1 MPPPRAPRIA
11 YFPDSFHEVN
21 GVAHT
26 SRNFTAYARRHNIP
40 MLCVRAGKTTRLLA
54 PDGSVEA
61 LELGRSPLAVQVE
74 KDLSFDPLFFRYSD
88 LISAT
93 VRAFRPDV
101 IHITGPSELG
111 LFGAYF
117 AHQLNV
123 PLVAS
128 WHTNLHE
135 YAARRMR
142 WLSRHMGRAG
152 APLERAV
159 EAAALGIAS
168 NLYRR
173 AEALYAPNPTLCA
186 LLESTTHRPCHLM
199 HRGVDTT
206 LFSPTRR
213 TRAPNDTEIVLG
225 YVGRLSIEKNVALLP
240 QVDAQLRTLG
250 ITPRWLIIGH
260 GAEEAALRVA
270 LPNAEMPGVL
280 RDEALATAY
289 ANMDLLIFPSHT
301 DTFGNVVLE
310 ALASGVPAIVTPD
323 GGPAHILRSATP
335 TCCDQCADTTTPGRI
350 ANDKDF
356 ATAIAAVL
364 NHPTTHTAMRH
375 TTRPYALRCSWD
387 AVFDQVL
394 AGYPTDPTP
403 NPFAGQFQPPPSR
416 IKTFAQKIMSQGL
429 QPILPLGTPK
439 LSKRKRGK
447 TWLRKIL
454 PSIKTSTRVRIRS
467 RPRTSTCKMTR
478 PKR

>member
-40 MLCVRAGKTTRLLA
+40 MLCVRAGQTTRLLA
-54 PDGSVEA
+54 PEGTVEA
-61 LELGRSPLAVQVE
+61 LELGRSPLAVHLE

-142 WLSRHMGRAG
+142 WLSQHLGHAG
-152 APLERAV
+152 PHLERVV
-159 EAAALGIAS
+159 EAAALQIAS
-168 NLYRR
+168 HLYHR
-173 AEALYAPNPTLCA
+173 AAALYAPNPTLCT
-186 LLESTTHRPCHLM
+186 LLERTTDRPCHLM
-199 HRGVDTT
+199 QRGVDTE
-206 LFSPTRR
+206 LFSPARR
-213 TRAPNDTEIVLG
+213 TRPLNDTEFSQPILG
-225 YVGRLSIEKNVALLP
+225 YVGRLSVEKNVALLP
-240 QVDAQLRTLG
+240 KVDAQLRTLG
-250 ITPRWLIIGH
+250 ITPRWVIIGQ
-260 GAEEAALRVA
+260 GSEEAALRAA
-270 LPNAEMPGVL
+270 LPNADIPGVL
-280 RDEALATAY
+280 RDEALAAAY

-310 ALASGVPAIVTPD
+310 ALASGVPAIVTPH
-323 GGPAHILRSATP
+323 GGPAHILHTATSSASTLP
-335 TCCDQCADTTTPGRI
+335 PACCDKCRAAQATASRTPGRI
-350 ANDKDF
+350 ANDEDF
-356 ATAIAAVL
+356 ATTIADIFD
-364 NHPTTHTAMRH
+364 HPEKLIAMRAAS
-375 TTRPYALRCSWD
+375 RPYAQRCSWD

-394 AGYPTDPTP
+394 AAYPPE
-403 NPFAGQFQPPPSR
+403 PSP
-416 IKTFAQKIMSQGL
+416 IMS
-429 QPILPLGTPK
+429 
-439 LSKRKRGK
+439 
-447 TWLRKIL
+447 
-454 PSIKTSTRVRIRS
+454 
-467 RPRTSTCKMTR
+467 
-478 PKR
+478 

>member
-1 MPPPRAPRIA
+1 MPPLRVPRIA

-26 SRNFTAYARRHNIP
+26 SRNFTAYARRHDIP
-40 MLCVRAGKTTRLLA
+40 MLCVRAGHTTRLLP

-61 LELGRSPLAVQVE
+61 LELGRSPLAVHLE
-74 KDLSFDPLFFRYSD
+74 KDLSFDPLFSRYSD

-142 WLSRHMGRAG
+142 WLSRHLGRAG
-152 APLERAV
+152 AGIEHAV
-159 EAAALGIAS
+159 EAVTLQISAQ
-168 NLYRR
+168 LYRR
-173 AEALYAPNPTLCA
+173 AQAIYAPNPTLCA
-186 LLESTTHRPCHLM
+186 LLERTIHRPCHLM
-199 HRGVDTT
+199 QRGVDTD
-206 LFSPTRR
+206 LFTPTRR
-213 TRAPNDTEIVLG
+213 TRLLNDTEINQPVLG
-225 YVGRLSIEKNVALLP
+225 YVGRLSVEKNVVLLP
-240 QVDAQLRTLG
+240 KVDAQLRTLG
-250 ITPRWLIIGH
+250 ITPRWLIVGH
-260 GAEEAALRVA
+260 GAEEDHLRGA
-270 LPNAEMPGVL
+270 LPNAELPGVL

-310 ALASGVPAIVTPD
+310 ALASGVPVIVTPH
-323 GGPAHILRSATP
+323 GGPAHILRSAGQSAAQSAIAPTP
-335 TCCDQCADTTTPGRI
+335 TCCDRCRAAAQIAADPTPGRI
-350 ANDKDF
+350 ADDENF

-364 NHPTTHTAMRH
+364 NDPTTHRAMRAASR
-375 TTRPYALRCSWD
+375 TYAQRCSWD
-387 AVFDQVL
+387 SVFDQVL
-394 AGYPTDPTP
+394 AAYPAPIIS
-403 NPFAGQFQPPPSR
+403 PS
-416 IKTFAQKIMSQGL
+416 L
-429 QPILPLGTPK
+429 N
-439 LSKRKRGK
+439 
-447 TWLRKIL
+447 
-454 PSIKTSTRVRIRS
+454 
-467 RPRTSTCKMTR
+467 
-478 PKR
+478 

>member
-26 SRNFTAYARRHNIP
+26 SRNFTAYARRHDIP
-40 MLCVRAGKTTRLLA
+40 MLCVRAGQTTRLLA

-142 WLSRHMGRAG
+142 WLTRHLGRAG
-152 APLERAV
+152 THLEHTV

-168 NLYRR
+168 HLYSR
-173 AEALYAPNPTLCA
+173 AQAVYAPNPTLCT
-186 LLESTTHRPCHLM
+186 LLERTTHRACHLM
-199 HRGVDTT
+199 QRGVDTT
-206 LFSPTRR
+206 LFTPTRR
-213 TRAPNDTEIVLG
+213 TRCVDDGEILLG
-225 YVGRLSIEKNVALLP
+225 YVGRLSVEKNVALLP
-240 QVDAQLRTLG
+240 TVDAQLRTLG
-250 ITPRWLIIGH
+250 IAPRWLIIGH
-260 GAEEAALRVA
+260 GAEEAHLRRA
-270 LPNAEMPGVL
+270 LPNAVLPGVL
-280 RDEALATAY
+280 RDEALASAY

-323 GGPAHILRSATP
+323 GGPAHILQSATQSA
-335 TCCDQCADTTTPGRI
+335 TSCCAKCAATITPGRI
-350 ANDKDF
+350 ASDEDF
-356 ATAIAAVL
+356 AATIAAAV
-364 NHPTTHTAMRH
+364 NDPATRAAMRLSAR
-375 TTRPYALRCSWD
+375 TYAQRCSWD
-387 AVFDQVL
+387 AVFDRVL
-394 AGYPTDPTP
+394 AAYP
-403 NPFAGQFQPPPSR
+403 A
-416 IKTFAQKIMSQGL
+416 A
-429 QPILPLGTPK
+429 
-439 LSKRKRGK
+439 
-447 TWLRKIL
+447 
-454 PSIKTSTRVRIRS
+454 TSTLS
-467 RPRTSTCKMTR
+467 S
-478 PKR
+478 

>member
-26 SRNFTAYARRHNIP
+26 SRNFAAYARRHGIP
-40 MLCVRAGKTTRLLA
+40 MLCVRAGQTTRLLPA
-54 PDGSVEA
+54 EGSVEA
-61 LELGRSPLAVQVE
+61 LELGRSPLAVHLE

-142 WLSRHMGRAG
+142 CLSRHLGPAG
-152 APLERAV
+152 LPIEHTV
-159 EAAALGIAS
+159 EAATLHITS
-168 NLYRR
+168 HLYRR
-173 AEALYAPNPTLCA
+173 AEALYAPNPTLCT
-186 LLESTTHRPCHLM
+186 LLERTTHRPCHLM
-199 HRGVDTT
+199 QRGVDTT
-206 LFSPTRR
+206 LFTPARR
-213 TRAPNDTEIVLG
+213 TRALDDNEILLG
-225 YVGRLSIEKNVALLP
+225 YVGRLSVEKNVALLP
-240 QVDAQLRTLG
+240 KVDAQLRTLG
-250 ITPRWLIIGH
+250 LTPRWLIVGH
-260 GAEEAALRVA
+260 GAEEAHLRAA
-270 LPNAEMPGVL
+270 LPNAELPGVL
-280 RDEALATAY
+280 RNEALATAY

-323 GGPAHILRSATP
+323 GGPAHILRSASKSRAP
-335 TCCDQCADTTTPGRI
+335 CCSKCAATLTPGRI
-350 ANDKDF
+350 ARDEDF
-356 ATAIAAVL
+356 AAAIANVL
-364 NHPTTHTAMRH
+364 NHPEDLLAMRA
-375 TTRPYALRCSWD
+375 TSRTYARRCSWD
-387 AVFDQVL
+387 AVFDKVL
-394 AGYPTDPTP
+394 AAYP
-403 NPFAGQFQPPPSR
+403 AASKAQPS
-416 IKTFAQKIMSQGL
+416 S
-429 QPILPLGTPK
+429 PK
-439 LSKRKRGK
+439 DSV
-447 TWLRKIL
+447 I
-454 PSIKTSTRVRIRS
+454 STEARS
-467 RPRTSTCKMTR
+467 A
-478 PKR
+478 

>member
-1 MPPPRAPRIA
+1 MPPRAPRIA

-26 SRNFTAYARRHNIP
+26 SRNFTAYARRHNVP
-40 MLCVRAGKTTRLLA
+40 MLCVRAGQTTRLLA

-61 LELGRSPLAVQVE
+61 LELGRSPLAVHLE

-142 WLSRHMGRAG
+142 WLSRHLGRAG
-152 APLERAV
+152 AQIEKAV
-159 EAAALGIAS
+159 EAAALSIAAQ
-168 NLYRR
+168 LYRR

-186 LLESTTHRPCHLM
+186 LLERTIHRPCHLM
-199 HRGVDTT
+199 QRGVDTD
-206 LFSPTRR
+206 LFTPARR
-213 TRAPNDTEIVLG
+213 TRPFNDTEISQPVLG
-225 YVGRLSIEKNVALLP
+225 YVGRLSVEKNVALLP
-240 QVDAQLRTLG
+240 KVDAQLRTLG
-250 ITPRWLIIGH
+250 ITPHWHIIGH
-260 GAEEAALRVA
+260 GAEEAALRSA
-270 LPNAEMPGVL
+270 LPNADMPGVL

-323 GGPAHILRSATP
+323 GGPAHILRAATQSATAP
-335 TCCDQCADTTTPGRI
+335 PRTCCDQCRAAQATAPLTMPGRI
-350 ANDKDF
+350 ASDEEF
-356 ATAIAAVL
+356 ATAIADVL
-364 NHPTTHTAMRH
+364 HHPANRIGMRAASR
-375 TTRPYALRCSWD
+375 TYAQRCSWD
-387 AVFDQVL
+387 AVFDRVL
-394 AGYPTDPTP
+394 RAYPTPT
-403 NPFAGQFQPPPSR
+403 NS
-416 IKTFAQKIMSQGL
+416 L
-429 QPILPLGTPK
+429 IL
-439 LSKRKRGK
+439 SEA
-447 TWLRKIL
+447 
-454 PSIKTSTRVRIRS
+454 
-467 RPRTSTCKMTR
+467 
-478 PKR
+478 

>member
-1 MPPPRAPRIA
+1 MLPPRVPRIA

-26 SRNFTAYARRHNIP
+26 SRNFTAYARRHDIP
-40 MLCVRAGKTTRLLA
+40 MLCVRAGHTTRLLP

-61 LELGRSPLAVQVE
+61 LELGRSPLAVHLE
-74 KDLSFDPLFFRYSD
+74 KDLSFDPLFSRYSD

-142 WLSRHMGRAG
+142 WLSRHLGRAG
-152 APLERAV
+152 ISIEHAV
-159 EAAALGIAS
+159 EAVTLQISAQ
-168 NLYRR
+168 LYRR
-173 AEALYAPNPTLCA
+173 AQAIYAPNPTLCA
-186 LLESTTHRPCHLM
+186 LLERTLHRPCHLM
-199 HRGVDTT
+199 QRGVDTD
-206 LFSPTRR
+206 LFTPARR
-213 TRAPNDTEIVLG
+213 TRTLNDTGISQPVLG
-225 YVGRLSIEKNVALLP
+225 YVGRLSVEKNVTLLP
-240 QVDAQLRTLG
+240 KVDAQLRALG

-260 GAEEAALRVA
+260 GAEEDHLRAA
-270 LPNAEMPGVL
+270 LPNAELPGVL
-280 RDEALATAY
+280 RNEALAAAY

-323 GGPAHILRSATP
+323 GGPAHILKSAADSLRNSIPPSRSTAAT
-335 TCCDQCADTTTPGRI
+335 TMPGRI
-350 ANDKDF
+350 ADDQAF
-356 ATAIAAVL
+356 AAAIASVLSDAAV
-364 NHPTTHTAMRH
+364 HAAMRQAAR
-375 TTRPYALRCSWD
+375 TYAQRCSWD

-394 AGYPTDPTP
+394 AVYP
-403 NPFAGQFQPPPSR
+403 NP
-416 IKTFAQKIMSQGL
+416 L
-429 QPILPLGTPK
+429 QTSPAFV
-439 LSKRKRGK
+439 LSTAARRA
-447 TWLRKIL
+447 
-454 PSIKTSTRVRIRS
+454 S
-467 RPRTSTCKMTR
+467 
-478 PKR
+478 

>member
-1 MPPPRAPRIA
+1 MPPLRAPRIA

-40 MLCVRAGKTTRLLA
+40 MLCVRAGQTTRVLD
-54 PDGSVEA
+54 PEGTVEA
-61 LELGRSPLAVQVE
+61 LELGRSPLAVHLE

-142 WLSRHMGRAG
+142 WLSGHMGRAG

-159 EAAALGIAS
+159 EAAALHIAS
-168 NLYRR
+168 HLYRR

-186 LLESTTHRPCHLM
+186 LLERTIHRPCHLM
-199 HRGVDTT
+199 QRGVDTD
-206 LFSPTRR
+206 LFNPARR
-213 TRAPNDTEIVLG
+213 TRALDDTEISQPVLG
-225 YVGRLSIEKNVALLP
+225 YVGRLSVEKNVALLP
-240 QVDAQLRTLG
+240 KVDAQLRTLG

-260 GAEEAALRVA
+260 GAEEAHLRSA
-270 LPNAEMPGVL
+270 LPNAEIPGVL
-280 RDEALATAY
+280 RDEALAAAY

-310 ALASGVPAIVTPD
+310 ALASGVPAIVTPH
-323 GGPAHILRSATP
+323 GGPSHILRSATLSAIAP
-335 TCCDQCADTTTPGRI
+335 ASACCEKCRAAQANAPVTPGRI
-350 ANDKDF
+350 ANDEDF
-356 ATAIAAVL
+356 AAAIADVL
-364 NHPTTHTAMRH
+364 RPPANRIAMRAASR
-375 TTRPYALRCSWD
+375 TYAQHCSWD

-394 AGYPTDPTP
+394 AAYPTASETHLPHPP
-403 NPFAGQFQPPPSR
+403 NSV
-416 IKTFAQKIMSQGL
+416 I
-429 QPILPLGTPK
+429 
-439 LSKRKRGK
+439 
-447 TWLRKIL
+447 
-454 PSIKTSTRVRIRS
+454 STEARS
-467 RPRTSTCKMTR
+467 A
-478 PKR
+478 

>member
-1 MPPPRAPRIA
+1 MPPHPPRIA

-40 MLCVRAGKTTRLLA
+40 MLCVRAGQTTRLLP

-61 LELGRSPLAVQVE
+61 LELGRSPLAVHLE

-88 LISAT
+88 LISET

-117 AHQLNV
+117 AHQLHI

-142 WLSRHMGRAG
+142 WLSRPLGRAG
-152 APLERAV
+152 PPLERTV
-159 EAAALGIAS
+159 EAAALSIAAH
-168 NLYRR
+168 LYRR
-173 AEALYAPNPTLCA
+173 AEATYAPNPTLCT
-186 LLESTTHRPCHLM
+186 LLKRTTHRPCHLM
-199 HRGVDTT
+199 QRGVDTN
-206 LFSPTRR
+206 LFTPARR
-213 TRAPNDTEIVLG
+213 TRPASNRQPILG
-225 YVGRLSIEKNVALLP
+225 YVGRLSVEKNVALLP
-240 QVDAQLRTLG
+240 RVDAQLRTLG
-250 ITPRWLIIGH
+250 LTPRWLIIGH
-260 GAEEAALRVA
+260 GAEEAHLRAA
-270 LPNAEMPGVL
+270 LPNANLPGVL

-323 GGPAHILRSATP
+323 GGPAHILNSATP
-335 TCCDQCADTTTPGRI
+335 TCCDPCARTATPGRI
-350 ANDKDF
+350 ANDDDF
-356 ATAIAAVL
+356 ATAITAVL
-364 NHPTTHTAMRH
+364 ANPATHAAMRQ
-375 TTRPYALRCSWD
+375 TARAYAQRCSWD

-394 AGYPTDPTP
+394 SAYPAT
-403 NPFAGQFQPPPSR
+403 
-416 IKTFAQKIMSQGL
+416 
-429 QPILPLGTPK
+429 
-439 LSKRKRGK
+439 
-447 TWLRKIL
+447 
-454 PSIKTSTRVRIRS
+454 
-467 RPRTSTCKMTR
+467 RTSHR
-478 PKR
+478 

>member
-26 SRNFTAYARRHNIP
+26 SRNFTAYARRHDIP
-40 MLCVRAGKTTRLLA
+40 MLCVRAGQTTRLL
-54 PDGSVEA
+54 PPEGSVEA

-142 WLSRHMGRAG
+142 WLSRHLGRAG
-152 APLERAV
+152 AYLEHTV
-159 EAAALGIAS
+159 EAATLGIAS
-168 NLYRR
+168 HLYSR
-173 AEALYAPNPTLCA
+173 AQAVYAPNPTLCT
-186 LLESTTHRPCHLM
+186 LLERTTHRSCHLM
-199 HRGVDTT
+199 QRGVDTD
-206 LFSPTRR
+206 LFTPAKR
-213 TRAPNDTEIVLG
+213 TRCPNESEIVLG
-225 YVGRLSIEKNVALLP
+225 YVGRLSVEKNVALLP
-240 QVDAQLRTLG
+240 KVDAQLRTLG
-250 ITPRWLIIGH
+250 LTPHWLIIGH
-260 GAEEAALRVA
+260 GAEEAHLRRA
-270 LPNAEMPGVL
+270 LPHAVLPGVL

-289 ANMDLLIFPSHT
+289 ANMDILIFPSHT

-323 GGPAHILRSATP
+323 GGPAHILHSATQS
-335 TCCDQCADTTTPGRI
+335 TKSCCAQCAATITPGRI
-350 ANDKDF
+350 ANDEDF
-356 ATAIAAVL
+356 AAAIAGVL
-364 NHPTTHTAMRH
+364 HDSTTHAAMRRSAR
-375 TTRPYALRCSWD
+375 TYAQRCSWD
-387 AVFDQVL
+387 AVFDRVL
-394 AGYPTDPTP
+394 SAYPAAPQAHP
-403 NPFAGQFQPPPSR
+403 
-416 IKTFAQKIMSQGL
+416 
-429 QPILPLGTPK
+429 
-439 LSKRKRGK
+439 
-447 TWLRKIL
+447 
-454 PSIKTSTRVRIRS
+454 
-467 RPRTSTCKMTR
+467 
-478 PKR
+478 

>member
-1 MPPPRAPRIA
+1 MPSPPRIA

-40 MLCVRAGKTTRLLA
+40 MLSVRAGQTTRLLA

-61 LELGRSPLAVQVE
+61 LELGRSPLAVHLE

-142 WLSRHMGRAG
+142 WLSRHLGRG
-152 APLERAV
+152 GTHIEHAV
-159 EAAALGIAS
+159 EASALHIATH
-168 NLYRR
+168 LYRR
-173 AEALYAPNPTLCA
+173 AQVLYAPNPTLCT
-186 LLESTTHRPCHLM
+186 LLERTTHRPCHLM
-199 HRGVDTT
+199 QRGVDTE
-206 LFSPTRR
+206 LFTPTRR
-213 TRAPNDTEIVLG
+213 TRCLNDKEIVLG
-225 YVGRLSIEKNVALLP
+225 YVGRLSVEKNVALLP
-240 QVDAQLRTLG
+240 KVDAQLRALG
-250 ITPRWLIIGH
+250 IAPRWLIIGH
-260 GAEEAALRVA
+260 GAEESHLRSA
-270 LPNAEMPGVL
+270 LPDAELPGVL

-289 ANMDLLIFPSHT
+289 ANMDLLVFPSHT

-323 GGPAHILRSATP
+323 GGPAHILHSATP
-335 TCCDQCADTTTPGRI
+335 TCCDQCARTTAPGRI
-350 ANDKDF
+350 AIDEDF
-356 ATAIAAVL
+356 ATAIAEVL
-364 NHPTTHTAMRH
+364 TNPNTHAAMRQ
-375 TTRPYALRCSWD
+375 TARTYAQHCSWD
-387 AVFDQVL
+387 AVFDKVL
-394 AGYPTDPTP
+394 AAYPPTSSSHP
-403 NPFAGQFQPPPSR
+403 
-416 IKTFAQKIMSQGL
+416 
-429 QPILPLGTPK
+429 
-439 LSKRKRGK
+439 
-447 TWLRKIL
+447 
-454 PSIKTSTRVRIRS
+454 
-467 RPRTSTCKMTR
+467 
-478 PKR
+478 